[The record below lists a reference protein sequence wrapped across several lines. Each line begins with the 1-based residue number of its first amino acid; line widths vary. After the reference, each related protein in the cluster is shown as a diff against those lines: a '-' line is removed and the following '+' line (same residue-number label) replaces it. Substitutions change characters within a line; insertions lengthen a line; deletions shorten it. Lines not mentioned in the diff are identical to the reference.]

1 MASESGLKR
10 KDSTRICAC
19 GLRSR
24 RCLRGA
30 DEVRMPMCSNWG
42 EILLS
47 YWMLMVILAEISAAE
62 IKIVRKV
69 SESDVY
75 HRDRFNIP
83 KARCLKMQGKNKC
96 GVYGGFERS
105 ANNSCKCFCPPRSG
119 TIVPEKDSWRCK
131 ENGKLRSMLG
141 CGFHFLSEKPMSY
154 VKIVNRHELNVFHAP
169 ESSCRLDLGA
179 TKTLGCTGTWDRVHN
194 GTQSVEVWSQ
204 GYDQVARLFSYAI
217 RTRYETQYDDTGKT
231 RYGTQYDDTGKT
243 RYGTQYGTQY
253 DDTGTTRYGTQYDD
267 TGKTRYWTQYDDTY
281 GNRRDTGR
289 NTTMRVRRDTVRN
302 TRHNTT
308 IRVIRDG
315 IRVKSKTLQG
325 SLLKI
330 GLTCT
335 PFRAKPCIAFKVSGR
350 RNCEMSQTP
359 PVIQINTKLGQMST
373 GLVRRSAEPTN
384 ARPLV
389 LSTVATMSA
398 ARSSVVVQKNPV
410 ASFSEHVAWMNT
422 DPSSPEKSRQE
433 YSEDVMISA
442 ILTATAAIIGLLIL
456 FFTVKLVTSQSPA
469 QRERAENDV
478 ESSSHSD
485 HVVTCVEMNECRTL
499 NAGSGED

>member
-1 MASESGLKR
+1 MSEN
-10 KDSTRICAC
+10 A
-19 GLRSR
+19 
-24 RCLRGA
+24 
-30 DEVRMPMCSNWG
+30 
-42 EILLS
+42 
-47 YWMLMVILAEISAAE
+47 
-62 IKIVRKV
+62 
-69 SESDVY
+69 
-75 HRDRFNIP
+75 
-83 KARCLKMQGKNKC
+83 
-96 GVYGGFERS
+96 
-105 ANNSCKCFCPPRSG
+105 SG

-141 CGFHFLSEKPMSY
+141 CGFHFLSEKLMSY

-204 GYDQVARLFSYAI
+204 GYDQVARLFSYA
-217 RTRYETQYDDTGKT
+217 
-231 RYGTQYDDTGKT
+231 
-243 RYGTQYGTQY
+243 
-253 DDTGTTRYGTQYDD
+253 
-267 TGKTRYWTQYDDTY
+267 
-281 GNRRDTGR
+281 
-289 NTTMRVRRDTVRN
+289 
-302 TRHNTT
+302 
-308 IRVIRDG
+308 

-410 ASFSEHVAWMNT
+410 ASFSEHVVHTRSAANPVSVTGLPSTTKAWMNT

>member
-19 GLRSR
+19 GFRSR

-141 CGFHFLSEKPMSY
+141 CGFHFLSEKLMSY

-204 GYDQVARLFSYAI
+204 GYDQVARLFSYA
-217 RTRYETQYDDTGKT
+217 
-231 RYGTQYDDTGKT
+231 
-243 RYGTQYGTQY
+243 
-253 DDTGTTRYGTQYDD
+253 
-267 TGKTRYWTQYDDTY
+267 
-281 GNRRDTGR
+281 
-289 NTTMRVRRDTVRN
+289 
-302 TRHNTT
+302 
-308 IRVIRDG
+308 

-410 ASFSEHVAWMNT
+410 ASFSEHVVHTRSAANPVSVTGLPSTTKAWMNT